1 MLLLMF
7 IYDFV
12 HVMANIRYNSR
23 KMVLRIK
30 RFFPEWNQFPPQ
42 VPNDPPIGNAVLE
55 EFKVSVTLLAQAL
68 TAQDNRERWFRIIL

>member
-1 MLLLMF
+1 MPF
-7 IYDFV
+7 QV
-12 HVMANIRYNSR
+12 QGHVPPQVQDKVR
-23 KMVLRIK
+23 
-30 RFFPEWNQFPPQ
+30 PQ